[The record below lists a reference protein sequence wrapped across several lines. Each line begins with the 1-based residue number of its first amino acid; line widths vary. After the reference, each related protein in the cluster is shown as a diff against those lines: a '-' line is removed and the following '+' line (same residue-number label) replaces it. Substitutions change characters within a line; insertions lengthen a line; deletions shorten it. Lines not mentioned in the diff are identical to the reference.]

1 MAQGV
6 SGNSVREQMLS
17 HVSED
22 LALSS
27 NDTESAGKN
36 RGQVSLSEAYF
47 ARVLRSGAV
56 LKTSFEGAGGTGRES
71 NWPVYL
77 FTGHGSQSS
86 EEREKFN
93 RIGQTTV

>member
-27 NDTESAGKN
+27 NDTESAEKIAGKF
-36 RGQVSLSEAYF
+36 L
-47 ARVLRSGAV
+47 
-56 LKTSFEGAGGTGRES
+56 
-71 NWPVYL
+71 
-77 FTGHGSQSS
+77 
-86 EEREKFN
+86 
-93 RIGQTTV
+93 